1 MLAIIL
7 LYTLYFIG
15 NIQYIEGDG
24 VKNIVEGN
32 YVKFALKDYTISTL
46 FNAFCL
52 KQSTKSCI
60 NYKMEL
66 YATVQINVCF
76 VNRIKQILTMLQ
88 VSVDCVKLAQHFL
101 VCNKF
106 ELRNIVNGSVAL
118 MTVHHVTNV
127 TMPTIVH
134 NGSDS
139 HLPKTTQHTTVTVT
153 NTDKCL
159 LRKPNQT
166 NSNHVIVHYVTN
178 VTKPTIVH
186 NGSNSHLPKTTQHT
200 TVTVTT
206 TDKCLLRKPNQTNSN
221 HVIVHYVTNVTKP
234 TIVHNGSNSHLPK
247 TTQHTTVTVTT
258 TANQKLPK
266 VQNGTVCN
274 GTDKCLLRKPNQT
287 NSNHVIV
294 HYVTNVTKP
303 TIVHNGSIEI
313 RKPKDVQ
320 QLGEKSK
327 FTQLN

>member
-134 NGSDS
+134 NGSANQK
-139 HLPKTTQHTTVTVT
+139 LPKVQNGTVC
-153 NTDKCL
+153 NGTD
-159 LRKPNQT
+159 
-166 NSNHVIVHYVTN
+166 
-178 VTKPTIVH
+178 
-186 NGSNSHLPKTTQHT
+186 SHLPKTTQHT

>member
-24 VKNIVEGN
+24 VKNIVEAN
-32 YVKFALKDYTISTL
+32 QKLPK
-46 FNAFCL
+46 
-52 KQSTKSCI
+52 
-60 NYKMEL
+60 
-66 YATVQINVCF
+66 VQNG
-76 VNRIKQILTMLQ
+76 T
-88 VSVDCVKLAQHFL
+88 
-101 VCNKF
+101 VCN
-106 ELRNIVNGSVAL
+106 G
-118 MTVHHVTNV
+118 
-127 TMPTIVH
+127 
-134 NGSDS
+134 
-139 HLPKTTQHTTVTVT
+139 
-153 NTDKCL
+153 TDKCL

-206 TDKCLLRKPNQTNSN
+206 TANQKLPKVQNGTVCNGTDKCLLRKPNQTNSN

-320 QLGEKSK
+320 QLGEKKTIMQKINDGFFYLFSEQEFHPLHDK
-327 FTQLN
+327 SYLFNIWYLFKHSFFNLKNMKNLIFGS

>member
-186 NGSNSHLPKTTQHT
+186 NGSTNQKLPKVQNG
-200 TVTVTT
+200 TVCNG
-206 TDKCLLRKPNQTNSN
+206 TD
-221 HVIVHYVTNVTKP
+221 
-234 TIVHNGSNSHLPK
+234 SHLPK

-320 QLGEKSK
+320 QLGEKIFYLFSE
-327 FTQLN
+327 QG

>member
-153 NTDKCL
+153 NT
-159 LRKPNQT
+159 
-166 NSNHVIVHYVTN
+166 
-178 VTKPTIVH
+178 
-186 NGSNSHLPKTTQHT
+186 
-200 TVTVTT
+200 
-206 TDKCLLRKPNQTNSN
+206 
-221 HVIVHYVTNVTKP
+221 
-234 TIVHNGSNSHLPK
+234 
-247 TTQHTTVTVTT
+247 
-258 TANQKLPK
+258 ANQKLPK

-287 NSNHVIV
+287 NSNHVIANQKLPKVQNGTVCNGTV

-303 TIVHNGSIEI
+303 TIVHNGSTNQ
-313 RKPKDVQ
+313 KLPKVQ
-320 QLGEKSK
+320 NGTVCNGTGQIIQLYR
-327 FTQLN
+327 